1 MNKAPFLRIPAIII
15 IVQLSNETIE
25 RIKERNDSAGGS
37 YSEGACLNSEA
48 VRRKNSKPEDPY
60 LRPPFFRDIDRIIHS
75 RAYSRYIDKTQVFYF
90 IDNEHI
96 THRSIHVQL
105 VSKIARTIGR
115 ALGYNEDLIE
125 AAALGHDIGHTPF
138 GHTGEKFLDRLCKS
152 HGIGGFMHNV
162 QSVRFLDRLEECD
175 LTLQVLDAI
184 LCHNGE
190 VTDCCI
196 TPGRNFSWEH
206 FDEKPAEAEKGTE
219 PFPETFEGCI
229 VRFADTIAYLGRDLL
244 DAIEVGLVK
253 RSPDD
258 IPASFNALVN
268 SSGSYR
274 DINGLIIDS
283 LCRDI
288 IETSIDT
295 DCISFSDEA
304 YNCVVDL
311 KNYNY
316 RNIYENERLHEQDY
330 KIENMF
336 RTVFEHYLSDVECE
350 NRSSLVYRDL
360 IDSET
365 VPGSYIESLKPAEIV
380 RDYIAG
386 MTNRYFESVFK
397 KIILPE
403 RKFRDFG

>member
-1 MNKAPFLRIPAIII
+1 MK
-15 IVQLSNETIE
+15 LSNETIGK
-25 RIKERNDSAGGS
+25 IKERYDSAGKA
-37 YSEGACLNSEA
+37 YSRGACTDSEA
-48 VRRKNSKPEDPY
+48 VRRKNTKPEDPW

-138 GHTGEKFLDRLCKS
+138 GHTGEKFLDDLCRR
-152 HGIGGFMHNV
+152 HGAGGFKHNV

-196 TPGRNFSWEH
+196 TPKRDFSWEN
-206 FDEKPAEAEKGTE
+206 FDMKLAGAVKGAD

-229 VRFADTIAYLGRDLL
+229 VRFADTIAYLGRDLQ
-244 DAIEVGLVK
+244 DAIEVGLIEGSTGDLPENL
-253 RSPDD
+253 RSMMKQND
-258 IPASFNALVN
+258 
-268 SSGSYR
+268 SYR
-274 DINGLIIDS
+274 DINGLLIDS

-288 IETSIDT
+288 IETSMDCE
-295 DCISFSDEA
+295 CISFSREA
-304 YNCVVDL
+304 YSVVADL
-311 KNYNY
+311 KKYNY
-316 RNIYENERLHEQDY
+316 STIYENERLHEQDD
-330 KIENMF
+330 KIRRMF
-336 RTVFEHYLSDVECE
+336 EVVFEHYLSDLESE
-350 NRSSLVYRDL
+350 NHESLVYRDL
-360 IDSET
+360 IESE
-365 VPGSYIESLKPAEIV
+365 LFRK
-380 RDYIAG
+380 DYI
-386 MTNRYFESVFK
+386 
-397 KIILPE
+397 
-403 RKFRDFG
+403 

>member
-1 MNKAPFLRIPAIII
+1 MR
-15 IVQLSNETIE
+15 LSTKTIE
-25 RIKERNDSAGGS
+25 KIKDRYDSAGKA
-37 YSEGACLNSEA
+37 YSKDVCTDAEA
-48 VRRKNSKPEDPY
+48 VRRKNTKPEDPW

-138 GHTGEKFLDRLCKS
+138 GHTGENFLDELCRK
-152 HGIGGFMHNV
+152 HGAGRFRHNV

-190 VTDCCI
+190 VNDCCI
-196 TPGRNFSWEH
+196 KPKRDFSWEN
-206 FDEKPAEAEKGTE
+206 FDRKLAEAVKGAD

-229 VRFADTIAYLGRDLL
+229 VRFADTIAYLGRDLQ
-244 DAIEVGLVK
+244 DAIEVGLIES
-253 RSPDD
+253 SPGDLPESLCHLMND
-258 IPASFNALVN
+258 ND
-268 SSGSYR
+268 SYR
-274 DINGLIIDS
+274 DINGLLIDF

-288 IETSIDT
+288 IETSMDNE
-295 DCISFSDEA
+295 CISFSDDA
-304 YNCVVDL
+304 YSIVVDL
-311 KNYNY
+311 KKYNY
-316 RNIYENERLHEQDY
+316 STIYENKKLHEQDY
-330 KIENMF
+330 KIKLMF
-336 RTVFEHYLSDVECE
+336 ETVFEHYLSDLKSE
-350 NRSSLVYRDL
+350 NHESLVYRDL
-360 IDSET
+360 IESELFQN
-365 VPGSYIESLKPAEIV
+365 GYIENQKPAEIV

-386 MTNRYFESVFK
+386 MTNSYFESVFK
-397 KIILPE
+397 KIVLPE